1 MFLWLLVLTHS
12 TYSTQS
18 TSLSIGDY
26 EWKPGFC
33 YRNISICENHYRTKL
48 LKPLEI
54 GDIPLKNIGR
64 YVRYYNYNLNYIRQ
78 MSNKNKRGR
87 SNIRR
92 RLNEPRFLLEL
103 SYSEELDY
111 IVHICDI
118 HYDKLD
124 KKTIK
129 LIQYKYR
136 KAYDFH
142 TIKKQHLSYFYNMG
156 RLIVCYL
163 LSLFYI
169 CY

>member
-12 TYSTQS
+12 TYSIQS

-48 LKPLEI
+48 LNPLEI
-54 GDIPLKNIGR
+54 GDIPLNNIGK
-64 YVRYYNYNLNYIRQ
+64 YVRYYNYNLNYIKQ
-78 MSNKNKRGR
+78 MSYKNKRDR
-87 SNIRR
+87 K
-92 RLNEPRFLLEL
+92 RLKKKMNDPRFLLEL
-103 SYSEELDY
+103 SYSEELGY

-136 KAYDFH
+136 KAHDFYN
-142 TIKKQHLSYFYNMG
+142 IKEQQACHLYNMG

-163 LSLFYI
+163 LSFFYI